1 MIRVQFCRAKLNRA
15 TRSTALLLLLTNVCY
30 WQQRSPRLT
39 DVQAKRTRPTVTF
52 ARIGEEG
59 RLGNQMFQLAA
70 TIGLAR
76 KHKYDWDFFPNVR
89 KSSVGQLFRISGKLV
104 PGKDHIDMHYSEQSE
119 LYYDVI
125 LPKGDHT
132 SVVSLSGY
140 FQDYRYFVAYLDVL
154 DNYLKLPQSMIDYIQ
169 KRVPEVNSPFTV
181 ALHVRRGDYVKLHDL
196 YNLLDEGYY
205 TRALALVKGKIDA
218 VVVISDDLAWCKKY
232 LAPKIPYKVV
242 YSPFRD
248 ELSDFLLLHL
258 SKTLI
263 ISSSSF
269 SWWAAFLKHV
279 RSRSLDDTA
288 RIFAPDTWYNVSGR
302 FAYMNRDSFLPP
314 AWVRVSA

>member
-1 MIRVQFCRAKLNRA
+1 MISVQFSRAKRNRV
-15 TRSTALLLLLTNVCY
+15 TRSTALLLLLTGVCY
-30 WQQRSPRLT
+30 WQQRSPRVNN
-39 DVQAKRTRPTVTF
+39 VQAKRTRPTVTF

-59 RLGNQMFQLAA
+59 RLGNQLFQIAA
-70 TIGLAR
+70 TIGLAK
-76 KHKYDWDFFPNVR
+76 KHKYDWDFFPNLQ
-89 KSSVGQLFRISGKLV
+89 KSSAGQLFQISGKLV

-125 LPKGDHT
+125 LPKGKHT
-132 SVVSLSGY
+132 SIVSLTGY
-140 FQDYRYFVAYLDVL
+140 FQDYRYFMAYLDAL
-154 DNYLKLPQSMIDYIQ
+154 DNYLKLPKPMINRIQ

-181 ALHVRRGDYVKLHDL
+181 AMHVRRGDYVKLHGL

-205 TRALALVKGKIDA
+205 TRALSLVKGRIDA
-218 VVVISDDLAWCKKY
+218 VIVVSDDRAWCKKY
-232 LAPKIPYKVV
+232 LAPKIPHKVV
-242 YSPFRD
+242 YSPFGD

-279 RSRSLDDTA
+279 RLRSLSDTA
-288 RIFAPDTWYNVSGR
+288 RIFAPDAWYNVSGR
-302 FAYMNRDSFLPP
+302 FAYLNRDSFLPP